1 MKRPLLAALLAPLFV
16 LLLLP
21 AAGAQAQ
28 TKLVFGTNWYAQ
40 AEHGGYYQALA
51 EGIYRK
57 HGLEVEIRM
66 GGPQVNVLQLLLAGQ
81 MDVVMG
87 DDLQTLKAVEGGLP
101 LVTIGTTF
109 QRDPIALIAHPG
121 VSRIEDLKT
130 RTIFVGQA
138 SESTYWPWLKSKYG
152 FSDAQK
158 KRYQFSVQPFLV
170 DRNSATQGYVTSE
183 PFTIEK
189 GGVKPVVFLL
199 GNAGYPPY
207 GQTLVTTRN
216 AVVKNGDAL
225 QRFLQASAE
234 GWKSYLADPAP
245 GNALILKD
253 NPQIGRDLLAF
264 GLAKLR
270 EYELV
275 TGGDAKT
282 RGILTINAARW
293 QQTRDFMVES
303 KLLKPEID
311 YTQAFTTQLID
322 QVKVLP

>member
-1 MKRPLLAALLAPLFV
+1 MRR
-16 LLLLP
+16 LLLLLTLLV
-21 AAGAQAQ
+21 ATGAGAQ

-109 QRDPIALIAHPG
+109 QRDPVALIAHPG
-121 VSRIEDLKT
+121 VSRLEDLKA

-138 SESTYWPWLKSKYG
+138 SESTYWPWLKARYG
-152 FSDAQK
+152 FRDAQK
-158 KRYQFSVQPFLV
+158 KRYNFSIQPFLV
-170 DRNSATQGYVTSE
+170 DRSSATQGYVTSE
-183 PFTIEK
+183 PFTIEQA
-189 GGVKPVVFLL
+189 GVKPVVFLL
-199 GNAGYPPY
+199 GNSGYPPY

-216 AVVKNGDAL
+216 AVAKNAEAL
-225 QRFLQASAE
+225 RRFLQASAE
-234 GWKSYLADPAP
+234 GWKSYLDNPAP
-245 GNALILKD
+245 GNALIVRD
-253 NPQIGRDLLAF
+253 NPQISRDLLAYSV
-264 GLAKLR
+264 AKLR

-275 TGGDAKT
+275 TGGEAKSH
-282 RGILTINAARW
+282 GLLTINAARW
-293 QQTRDFMVES
+293 QQTRDFMVDA
-303 KLLKPEID
+303 KLLRANLD
-311 YTQAFTTQLID
+311 YTQAFNTELID
-322 QVKVLP
+322 SVKVLP

>member
-1 MKRPLLAALLAPLFV
+1 MRR
-16 LLLLP
+16 LLLLLTLLV
-21 AAGAQAQ
+21 ATGAGAQ

-109 QRDPIALIAHPG
+109 QRDPVALIAHPG
-121 VSRIEDLKT
+121 VSKLEDMKT

-138 SESTYWPWLKSKYG
+138 SESTYWPWLKARYG
-152 FSDAQK
+152 FRDAQK
-158 KRYQFSVQPFLV
+158 KRYNFSIQPFLV

-183 PFTIEK
+183 PFTIEQA
-189 GGVKPVVFLL
+189 GVKPVVFLL
-199 GNAGYPPY
+199 GNSGYPPY

-216 AVVKNGDAL
+216 AVAKNAEAL
-225 QRFLQASAE
+225 RRFLQASAE
-234 GWKSYLADPAP
+234 GWKSYLDNPAP
-245 GNALILKD
+245 GNALIVRD
-253 NPQIGRDLLAF
+253 NPQISRDLLAYSV
-264 GLAKLR
+264 AKLR

-275 TGGDAKT
+275 TGGEAKSH
-282 RGILTINAARW
+282 GLLTINAARW
-293 QQTRDFMVES
+293 QQTRDFMVDA
-303 KLLKPEID
+303 KLLRANLD
-311 YTQAFTTQLID
+311 YTQAFNTELID
-322 QVKVLP
+322 SVKVLP

>member
-1 MKRPLLAALLAPLFV
+1 MKRLLCA
-16 LLLLP
+16 LLLLL

-40 AEHGGYYQALA
+40 AEHGGFYQALA
-51 EGIYRK
+51 EGIYKK

-87 DDLQTLKAVEGGLP
+87 DDLQTLKAVENGLP

-109 QRDPIALIAHPG
+109 QRDPVSLIAHPG
-121 VSRIEDLKT
+121 VSKLEDLKT

-138 SESTYWPWLKSKYG
+138 SESTYWPWLKARYG
-152 FSDAQK
+152 FSDGQK

-216 AVVKNGDAL
+216 GVAKNADAL
-225 QRFLQASAE
+225 RRFLQASAE
-234 GWKSYLADPAP
+234 GWKSYLANPAP

-253 NPQIGRDLLAF
+253 NPQIARDLLAF
-264 GLAKLR
+264 SVAKLK

-275 TGGDAKT
+275 TGGDAKS

-293 QQTRDFMVES
+293 QQTRDFMVEA
-303 KLLKPEID
+303 KLLKPELD
-311 YTQAFTTQLID
+311 HTQAFTTQLID

>member
-1 MKRPLLAALLAPLFV
+1 MRR
-16 LLLLP
+16 LLLLLTLLV
-21 AAGAQAQ
+21 ATGAGAQ

-109 QRDPIALIAHPG
+109 QRDPVALIAHPG
-121 VSRIEDLKT
+121 VSRLEDLKA

-138 SESTYWPWLKSKYG
+138 SESTYWPWLKARYG
-152 FSDAQK
+152 FRDAQK
-158 KRYQFSVQPFLV
+158 KRYNFSIQPFLV
-170 DRNSATQGYVTSE
+170 DRSSATQGYVTSE
-183 PFTIEK
+183 PFTIEQA
-189 GGVKPVVFLL
+189 GVKPVVFLL
-199 GNAGYPPY
+199 GNSGYPPY

-216 AVVKNGDAL
+216 AVAKNAEAL
-225 QRFLQASAE
+225 RRFLQASAE
-234 GWKSYLADPAP
+234 GWKSYLDNPAP
-245 GNALILKD
+245 GNALIVRD
-253 NPQIGRDLLAF
+253 NPQISRDLLAYSV
-264 GLAKLR
+264 AKLR

-275 TGGDAKT
+275 TGGEAKSH
-282 RGILTINAARW
+282 GLLTINAVRW
-293 QQTRDFMVES
+293 QQTRDFMVDA
-303 KLLKPEID
+303 KLLRANLD
-311 YTQAFTTQLID
+311 YTQAFNTELID
-322 QVKVLP
+322 SVKVLP